1 MEQSSGSRIMRIVVA
16 TCLISTFA
24 TLAPN
29 IVRADEKPKESVT
42 FQYSKPELTYKQ
54 QSPDGGGS
62 PPPPKPSIKGPSIHP
77 IINVHPTIS
86 TVRVR

>member
-1 MEQSSGSRIMRIVVA
+1 MKAMITA
-16 TCLISTFA
+16 CLILVFALSTVH
-24 TLAPN
+24 

-42 FQYSKPELTYKQ
+42 FEYSKPELSYKQ

-62 PPPPKPSIKGPSIHP
+62 PPPPPKPSIKGPSIHP
-77 IINVHPTIS
+77 TINVHPTIS